1 MWIALVLF
9 VVLSPGL
16 LLTLPPGA
24 IASRKTSI
32 LAVLVHAVIFYLILW
47 CLTRGKEE
55 GFTTAV
61 ATAVATAPMIPLS
74 PQQLTTLENQVNTMA
89 EDAQE
94 YAGRAAT
101 TVAANVDSSG
111 NPLDASGQTIFIKNV
126 KPITDAARKAAD
138 ASQIA
143 ANNTQSAA
151 NNTIRTIESTKQI
164 VKEYTEAVN
173 DVVASTGQLNAA
185 SAALNDQKNKV
196 ILATT
201 AVNASQ
207 TAVND
212 AKVLFINTLKGFNM
226 YTDPLNTKFNQI
238 VNAAQN
244 YSSSPTNQ
252 ALLSTLNTLK
262 AEIGPLY
269 YGSTPQTN
277 QVRWGNMSF
286 NIPNI
291 NYSIITQR
299 IPMMNTQ
306 LNLLISKIDDVAQ
319 KTTASAAAIDLQK
332 TKQTAYDAAQ
342 ATLTQKEAVKVS
354 KTQPSLNA
362 SAEIKLA
369 FNTTL
374 DFYNTAVSQSKAAGA
389 ALVKPRIYVKQ

>member
-1 MWIALVLF
+1 MILWIALVLF

-47 CLTRGKEE
+47 CLTREKE
-55 GFTTAV
+55 GF
-61 ATAVATAPMIPLS
+61 ATAVLIPLS

-111 NPLDASGQTIFIKNV
+111 NPLDGSGNTIFLTNV
-126 KPITDAARKAAD
+126 QPVTPAARKAAD
-138 ASQIA
+138 AAQIA
-143 ANNTQSAA
+143 ANNTQSSA
-151 NNTIRTIESTKQI
+151 NNTIRTIESSKQI
-164 VKEYTEAVN
+164 VQEYTEAVN

-185 SAALNDQKNKV
+185 SASLNDQKNKV

-207 TAVND
+207 TAIND

-226 YTDPLNTKFNQI
+226 YTDPLNTKFSQI

-244 YSSSPTNQ
+244 YASSPTNK
-252 ALLSTLNTLK
+252 ALLASLNSLK

-269 YGSTPQTN
+269 YGSTPQYN

-286 NIPNI
+286 NVPNI
-291 NYSIITQR
+291 NYTMISHRIPSMNIQIDMIIT
-299 IPMMNTQ
+299 
-306 LNLLISKIDDVAQ
+306 KINDVAQ
-319 KTTASAAAIDLQK
+319 KTAALTLETNLQK
-332 TKQTAYDAAQ
+332 TKQTAFDAAQ
-342 ATLTQKEAVKVS
+342 ATLTQKEGVKVS
-354 KTQPSLNA
+354 KTQPALDA
-362 SAEIKLA
+362 SGKIKLA

-374 DFYNTAVSQSKAAGA
+374 NFYTNAVSNSKAAGV
-389 ALVKPRIYVKQ
+389 ALVKYRIYVKQ